1 MYIVCSTDNCHSQLR
16 TTRRERY
23 VTSNSINYA
32 YVTETRDITR
42 SVSSSRPRV
51 SGFSLL
57 STRPNTKYQM
67 AVRYHEMLYE
77 NFMSSF
83 AEVASM
89 SDNKLQ
95 GIFESVLGTISMSK
109 FENLAKCTKEKQMHE
124 ILASIFNFIQI
135 ILQSSLLYI
144 L

>member
-1 MYIVCSTDNCHSQLR
+1 MYIVYSTDNCHSQLR
-16 TTRRERY
+16 T
-23 VTSNSINYA
+23 NYA

-67 AVRYHEMLYE
+67 AVRYHEMQYE

-83 AEVASM
+83 AGVASM
-89 SDNKLQ
+89 SDNKIQ
-95 GIFESVLGTISMSK
+95 GIFESVLGTMSR

-135 ILQSSLLYI
+135 ILQSLLLYI